1 MNTNIKTYRP
11 ITLQNA
17 RVKESGNFIKQLIP
31 RRCIAIAITMIL
43 AGLSVPA
50 LMAINILP
58 ITVLLGF
65 AGFAHVAIGG
75 VIALIFCG
83 EI

>member
-11 ITLQNA
+11 ITLQNT
-17 RVKESGNFIKQLIP
+17 RVKEPGKFIKKLIP
-31 RRCIAIAITMIL
+31 RSCTALAITMIL
-43 AGLSVPA
+43 AGLSIPA
-50 LMAINILP
+50 LMALNLLP
-58 ITVLLGF
+58 ITLVLGF
-65 AGFAHVAIGG
+65 AGFALAATGG